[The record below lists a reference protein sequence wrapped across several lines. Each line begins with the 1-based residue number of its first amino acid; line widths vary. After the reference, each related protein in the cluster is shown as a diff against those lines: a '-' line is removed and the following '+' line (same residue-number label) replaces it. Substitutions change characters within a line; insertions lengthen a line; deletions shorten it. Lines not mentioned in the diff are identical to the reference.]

1 MKCVSCVYWW
11 IIYEVNYT
19 DLLKTVEIF
28 IKVIDEYILK
38 SQMILLTCCETQQ
51 TLSLNTSLPTKA
63 MTFVSSDS
71 FSARFHI
78 SK

>member
-38 SQMILLTCCETQQ
+38 SQMILLICCETQQ

>member
-19 DLLKTVEIF
+19 DLFKTVEIF

-38 SQMILLTCCETQQ
+38 SQMILLICCETQQ
-51 TLSLNTSLPTKA
+51 TLSLNISLPTKA

-71 FSARFHI
+71 FSARFRI